1 MPSLDAANLHA
12 YWSPTF
18 LGANAFIV
26 LNLLGALLLGMLVGY
41 ERTFRGRAAGMRTY
55 GLVCMTSAG
64 LTVLVGLPSY
74 WYGGHSSVAGGDP
87 TRVIQGVVT
96 GIGFL
101 GAGVIMKDGF
111 RISGLT
117 TAASIWT
124 SAAIGIMLG
133 VGFYPAA
140 ILLAVV
146 CALSMEWIR
155 TLERWL
161 PAHPILNVTLVFRE
175 GFTPSENALCEVA
188 SAQGYEISLDTL
200 GISQRLG
207 QNEWHFN
214 AVGTNNQRGVS
225 TSTLARALAAL
236 DGVVSYSIAANKG

>member
-1 MPSLDAANLHA
+1 MLPLDTSNLHA
-12 YWSPTF
+12 YWSPDF
-18 LGANAFIV
+18 LGANAFIL
-26 LNLLGALLLGMLVGY
+26 LNLLGALFLGMLVGY
-41 ERTFRGRAAGMRTY
+41 ERSFRGRAAGMRTY

-64 LTVLVGLPSY
+64 LTVLVGLPTY
-74 WYGGHSSVAGGDP
+74 WYGGHSSVTGADP

-133 VGFYPAA
+133 VGFYAAA
-140 ILLAVV
+140 ILLALV
-146 CALSMEWIR
+146 CAISMEWVR

-161 PAHPILNVTLVFRE
+161 PSHPILAVTLIFRQSFVPKE
-175 GFTPSENALCEVA
+175 ETLCALANVHGYEVA
-188 SAQGYEISLDTL
+188 LDSLC
-200 GISQRLG
+200 ISQKDG
-207 QNEWHFN
+207 QPEWHFN
-214 AVGTNNQRGVS
+214 AVGTSSRQGVS
-225 TSTLARALAAL
+225 ATALANELSAL
-236 DGVVSYSIAANKG
+236 DGVVSFSVAPNRG

>member
-1 MPSLDAANLHA
+1 MAYSNLHT
-12 YWSPTF
+12 YWSPAF
-18 LGANAFIV
+18 LGANGFIL

-64 LTVLVGLPSY
+64 LTVLVGLPGY
-74 WYGGHSSVAGGDP
+74 WYGGHSSVTGGDP

-111 RISGLT
+111 HISGLT

-133 VGFYPAA
+133 AGFYAAA
-140 ILLAVV
+140 ILLALV
-146 CALSMEWIR
+146 CTISMEWVR
-155 TLERWL
+155 SLERWL
-161 PAHPILNVTLVFRE
+161 PNHPILTVTVLFKQ
-175 GFTPSENALCEVA
+175 GFVPKEETLCELVRGHGYTVA
-188 SAQGYEISLDTL
+188 LDSLCISHKD
-200 GISQRLG
+200 G
-207 QNEWHFN
+207 QPEWHFN
-214 AVGTNNQRGVS
+214 AVGTSSRQGVS
-225 TSTLARALAAL
+225 STQLAGDLSSLEGVTSFSVAP
-236 DGVVSYSIAANKG
+236 NKG